1 MGLLSQIADAYRR
14 TRKPKDILWNR
25 LVARPLAA
33 VLLVP
38 LGATRVT
45 PNQITL
51 LTLLV
56 FAGGAALL
64 ALGPGWRALLISAGV
79 IEVAYVL
86 DCVDGQL
93 ARLKGTSSPVGAHL
107 DFLMDELKAF
117 LLVAAVG
124 VRLWLGTGQSR
135 WLVEALCGLVVVA
148 SAISLT
154 TFLRRPEYAAATG
167 AAVGL
172 GAGDYGAGF
181 AQPAPAVATG
191 RRVSP
196 VRALEALG
204 KLVVH
209 YPSYILFVAL
219 ANRIDLFLHAYL
231 LMNAAYA
238 ARSLLGIA
246 VKLGKTGGTTGAKT
260 GDKAAGQADTPGKTE
275 GSAA

>member
-1 MGLLSQIADAYRR
+1 LGVFGQIADVYRR
-14 TRKPKDILWNR
+14 TRKPKDIVWNR
-25 LVARPLAA
+25 YVARPLAA

-38 LGATRVT
+38 LRTTRIT

-51 LTLLV
+51 ATLVV
-56 FAGGAALL
+56 FAAGGALL
-64 ALGPGWRALLISAGV
+64 ALGPGWPALVAAAVV

-117 LLVAAVG
+117 LLVGAVG
-124 VRLWLGTGQSR
+124 VRLWRETADLR
-135 WLVEALCGLVVVA
+135 WLLEALGGLIVVA

-167 AAVGL
+167 AAVGM
-172 GAGDYGAGF
+172 GTGDYGAGF
-181 AQPAPAVATG
+181 AAEAGAEAPSAA
-191 RRVSP
+191 RRRLSP
-196 VRALEALG
+196 MTALEALG

-246 VKLGKTGGTTGAKT
+246 LKLGKSSG
-260 GDKAAGQADTPGKTE
+260 P
-275 GSAA
+275 

>member
-1 MGLLSQIADAYRR
+1 MFGQIADVYRR

-25 LVARPLAA
+25 FVARPLAA

-38 LGATRVT
+38 LRATPVT

-51 LTLLV
+51 LTLIV
-56 FAGGAALL
+56 FAAGASLL
-64 ALGPGWRALLISAGV
+64 ALGAGWRALMIAAAI
-79 IEVAYVL
+79 IEVSYVL

-117 LLVAAVG
+117 LLIAAVG
-124 VRLWLGTGQSR
+124 IRLWLATSESR
-135 WLVEALCGLVVVA
+135 WLLEALLGLVIVA

-167 AAVGL
+167 ARVAM
-172 GAGDYGAGF
+172 GAGDYGDGF
-181 AQPAPAVATG
+181 ASATEAASAAPS
-191 RRVSP
+191 RRSLSP
-196 VRALEALG
+196 LRALEALG
-204 KLVVH
+204 KLIVH

-219 ANRIDLFLHAYL
+219 ANRIDLFLHAYVA
-231 LMNAAYA
+231 MNAAYA

-246 VKLGKTGGTTGAKT
+246 VKLGRRP
-260 GDKAAGQADTPGKTE
+260 AA
-275 GSAA
+275 